1 MSDFIK
7 VDDSQI
13 KELQKRLARWV
24 KVAPEEVKKV
34 LTLGGE
40 MVRREAQERHLNGPK
55 MPRGVGDPMNAT
67 LGRRSSRLFQ
77 SIALRVMAT
86 KDGKFSAQVGTNVRG
101 KDGRAYGREHELGLN
116 GMPARPFLRPSLIKK
131 RPKIFEMISKE
142 FLKSYGK

>member
-86 KDGKFSAQVGTNVRG
+86 KDGKFSAQVGTNVS
-101 KDGRAYGREHELGLN
+101 YGRKHELGRE
-116 GMPARPFLRPSLIKK
+116 GMPERPFLRPSLLKM
-131 RPKIFEMISKE
+131 RPRIFERIQEE